1 MGYQAVLFDL
11 FDTLV
16 LFDRTRLPVVRV
28 NGREVHSTAGR
39 LHAILRAEVPG
50 IELAAF
56 VDALLWSWQE
66 AERLRAIDYREIPAP
81 ARFRMLFERLGLDPD
96 ALPPAVVDSLLR
108 AHREELSRA
117 MEFPPHHRALL
128 ERLAARYRLAVVSNF
143 DYTPTVEAILDRSRV
158 AGLFQTIVV
167 SDAVGWR
174 KPKPIIFEETLRRLG
189 VGPREALFVGDR
201 PDIDVIGAQGVSM
214 DVAWINRAREPL
226 PADIPAPQFEIRDLA
241 ELDAIVGD

>member
-1 MGYQAVLFDL
+1 VGYQAVLFDL

-66 AERLRAIDYREIPAP
+66 AERLRAIDDREIPAP

-96 ALPPAVVDSLLR
+96 ALPPALVDALLH
-108 AHREELSRA
+108 AHREALSRA

-201 PDIDVIGAQGVSM
+201 PDIDVIGAQGVAM
-214 DVAWINRAREPL
+214 DVAWINRAGEPL
-226 PADIPAPQFEIRDLA
+226 PAGIPAPQFEIRDLA